1 MALVITTISLKAPC
15 PALIFFAKLFSIFAI
30 ASLVLAA
37 SGIYAIVSQS
47 IEARTHEL
55 GLRRALGASEQNIVK
70 LLFKSV
76 GWQLAI
82 GLLLGIPLSLL
93 MSQGILNT
101 LGSAPPLA
109 YLVLVAMPILL
120 TAVVWLAT
128 WITAT
133 KSVAMTPNR
142 SLRHE

>member
-1 MALVITTISLKAPC
+1 M
-15 PALIFFAKLFSIFAI
+15 
-30 ASLVLAA
+30 AA